1 MKFKIKRTLA
11 LAFIILAVIV
21 GYFGYTSYGKVYGTI
36 KIPDDS
42 GYYLFIPT
50 GTNLEQ
56 LTDILFEKGIIDD
69 YDGFLWLAKKKNL
82 SSHLNPG
89 RYHLKQGLSKNDLV
103 NLIRTG
109 NQSSVKVVFN
119 NLRTP
124 DQLAGVIAKQIEVDS
139 ISLQNL
145 FSDEEYLQERNWN
158 QQTLPALFIP
168 NTYEFFWNTSAEGFF
183 NRMIKE
189 YDSFWTEEKLNKS
202 KALGLSPVE
211 VVTLASIV
219 DEESYRDDEL
229 PIIADLYLNRLKSRY
244 RLQADPTIK
253 FAKGDFAMTR
263 VLKKDLNIDSPYNTY
278 KYYGLP
284 PGPIS
289 IPSINAINA
298 VLNPERNGYLYMC
311 AKEDFSGYHN
321 FAKTLQEH
329 NRNARKYQNALNKRR
344 IYK

>member
-1 MKFKIKRTLA
+1 MKSNIKKVLA
-11 LAFIILAVIV
+11 LAIIILVVII
-21 GYFGYTSYGKVYGTI
+21 GYLGYTIYGKVYGTI
-36 KIPDDS
+36 KLTDDS

-56 LTDILFEKGIIDD
+56 LTDILFEEGIIED
-69 YDGFLWLAKKKNL
+69 YNGFLWLARKKNL
-82 SSHLNPG
+82 TRHLNPG
-89 RYHLKQGLSKNDLV
+89 RYHLKQELTKNDLV

-124 DQLAGVIAKQIEVDS
+124 GQLAGVIAKQIEVDS

-145 FSDEEYLQERNWN
+145 FADEEYLQERNWN

-183 NRMIKE
+183 NRMQKE
-189 YDSFWTEEKLNKS
+189 YDSFWTEEKLSKS
-202 KALGLSPVE
+202 KALGLTPVE

-219 DEESYRDDEL
+219 DEETYRDEEL
-229 PIIADLYLNRLKSRY
+229 PKIADLYLNRLKKRY

-263 VLKKDLNIDSPYNTY
+263 VLRKDLIIDSPYNTY

-289 IPSINAINA
+289 IPSIDAINA
-298 VLNPERNGYLYMC
+298 VLNPERDGYLYMC